1 MLYTQARAERT
12 IKTRQHIQNIL
23 HPLVILTLLIGGVM
37 YGTIAV
43 SQETTIDNSNYQLK
57 PIRALLT
64 PLVESTLSSQ
74 IAGRIE
80 KINVR
85 NGERFNLGD
94 HLVEFDCTIQKAQL
108 QKARSELLAIRKRH
122 EANLKLQEYKSI
134 GDLEV
139 AISAAEVEKAR
150 AEYAL
155 VKAQVDMCIIDAP
168 FNGRVI
174 KRLAQPYESVNQGEP
189 LIEILDD
196 SELKVELYVP
206 SRWLAWL
213 KQDTEFTVRI
223 DETGKT
229 YPARMTALGARVDA
243 VSQSIEITAVISGNH
258 PELLAGMSGEARFQV
273 PGQP

>member
-1 MLYTQARAERT
+1 MQT
-12 IKTRQHIQNIL
+12 IMRQL
-23 HPLVILTLLIGGVM
+23 MKYLVLLTTLV
-37 YGTIAV
+37 YGAYAV
-43 SQETTIDNSNYQLK
+43 SQDTKTDTANERMK

-80 KINVR
+80 KINAR
-85 NGERFNLGD
+85 NGERFNQGD
-94 HLVEFDCTIQKAQL
+94 PLIEFDCTIQKAQL

-243 VSQSIEITAVISGNH
+243 VSQSIEITAVISGHH

-273 PGQP
+273 PE

>member
-1 MLYTQARAERT
+1 M
-12 IKTRQHIQNIL
+12 RQ
-23 HPLVILTLLIGGVM
+23 LTLHTLLLATVIF
-37 YGTIAV
+37 GTPAV
-43 SQETTIDNSNYQLK
+43 SQESENRHSSDRLK

-80 KINVR
+80 RISVQ
-85 NGERFNLGD
+85 NGERFKQGD
-94 HLVEFDCTIQKAQL
+94 LLVEFDCTIQKAQL
-108 QKARSELLAIRKRH
+108 QKVRSELLATRKRH

-134 GDLEV
+134 GDLDV

-155 VKAQVDMCIIDAP
+155 GKARVGMCIIDAP
-168 FNGRVI
+168 FDGRVI
-174 KRLAQPYESVNQGEP
+174 KRIAKPYESVNQGQA

-206 SRWLAWL
+206 SRWLLWL

-229 YPARMTALGARVDA
+229 YPARLTSLGARVDA

-273 PGQP
+273 PE

>member
-1 MLYTQARAERT
+1 MRT
-12 IKTRQHIQNIL
+12 VIRQLTIY
-23 HPLVILTLLIGGVM
+23 LVLLTTLVHGA
-37 YGTIAV
+37 YAV
-43 SQETTIDNSNYQLK
+43 SQDTKTDNATERLK

-85 NGERFNLGD
+85 NGERFNQGD
-94 HLVEFDCTIQKAQL
+94 PLIEFDCTIQKAQL

-155 VKAQVDMCIIDAP
+155 VKAQVDMCLISAP
-168 FNGRVI
+168 FNGRVV
-174 KRLAQPYESVNQGEP
+174 KRIAMPYESVNQGEP

-206 SRWLAWL
+206 SRWLLWL
-213 KQDTEFTVRI
+213 KEDTEFTVRI

-243 VSQSIEITAVISGNH
+243 VSQSIEITAVISGAH
-258 PELLAGMSGEARFQV
+258 PELLSGMSGEAHFEV